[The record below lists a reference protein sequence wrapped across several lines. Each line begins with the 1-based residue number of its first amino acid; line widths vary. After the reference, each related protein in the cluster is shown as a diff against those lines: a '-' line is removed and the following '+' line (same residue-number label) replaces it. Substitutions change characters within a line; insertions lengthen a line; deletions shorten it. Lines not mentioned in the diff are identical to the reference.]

1 MRNSL
6 VISRALDA
14 MPDRVTEVEQGAL
27 TVSVALV
34 IRYDPRFDF
43 NISANERGK
52 IDIVKIDIL

>member
-1 MRNSL
+1 
-6 VISRALDA
+6 